1 MAALKILLVDDEEQ
15 FVSALAQRLNL
26 RGFAAEW
33 AVSGAEAVA
42 KAAKTNFDL
51 AILDVKMPRLGGV
64 DLKRELVRIMPK
76 TRFIFFTGHGS
87 EDEFKA
93 CSAEASCYLVK
104 PMPIDELVA
113 NIHRV
118 MSDLPQGD

>member
-1 MAALKILLVDDEEQ
+1 MSALKILLVDDEEK
-15 FVSALAQRLNL
+15 FVSALAQRLAL
-26 RGFAAEW
+26 RGFVAEW
-33 AVSGAEAVA
+33 AVSGAEALA
-42 KAAKTNFDL
+42 KASRTTFDL

-64 DLKRELVRIMPK
+64 DLKRELSRIMPG

-87 EDEFKA
+87 EDEFKV

-104 PMPIDELVA
+104 PMPIDELVV

-118 MSDLPQGD
+118 MGISPKEN

>member
-1 MAALKILLVDDEEQ
+1 MSTLKILLVDDEEK

-26 RGFAAEW
+26 RGFEAEW
-33 AVSGAEAVA
+33 AVSGAEAMA
-42 KAAKTNFDL
+42 KASRTMFDL

-64 DLKRELVRIMPK
+64 DLKRELVRVSPQ

-87 EDEFKA
+87 EDEFKV

-113 NIHRV
+113 NIYRV
-118 MSDLPQGD
+118 MGLSPKGD

>member
-1 MAALKILLVDDEEQ
+1 MAAFKILLVDDEEQ

-42 KAAKTNFDL
+42 KAVKTTYDL
-51 AILDVKMPRLGGV
+51 AILDVKMPHLGGV
-64 DLKRELVRIMPK
+64 DLKRELVRIMPE

-118 MSDLPQGD
+118 MRDLPQGD

>member
-1 MAALKILLVDDEEQ
+1 MKILLVDDEEK

-26 RGFAAEW
+26 RGFEADW
-33 AVSGAEAVA
+33 AVSGAEAMA
-42 KAAKTNFDL
+42 KASRSEFDL

-64 DLKRELVRIMPK
+64 DLKRELGRITPG

-113 NIHRV
+113 NIYRV
-118 MSDLPQGD
+118 MGLAPKGD